1 MQEKLEKQIQEKLK
15 KQIQAYAYR
24 KEKGINLEENVQSLL
39 LELENI
45 VDPVKSE
52 GRKDD

>member
-1 MQEKLEKQIQEKLK
+1 MKDQLK
-15 KQIQAYAYR
+15 KQLRAYKLR

-39 LELENI
+39 LELENM
-45 VDPVKSE
+45 VNPVKSE

>member
-1 MQEKLEKQIQEKLK
+1 MKEKLK
-15 KQIQAYAYR
+15 KQLRAYKLR

-39 LELENI
+39 LELENM
-45 VDPVKSE
+45 VNPVKSE